1 MPQLDFS
8 TYLTQFFWVIVTFIC
23 FWFIMDKFIVPK
35 LRDTI
40 EERKRKYEDL
50 ILKADK
56 INKKALESL
65 KKYDEIITAAKIKAN
80 EQIKQNE
87 LELKKIIEEKELE
100 IDLKLK
106 EKIEQSEELL
116 ENESKNTIAK
126 IDELSKD
133 IALSIINQL
142 DIKNITIKDLET
154 SSKKE

>member
-65 KKYDEIITAAKIKAN
+65 KKYYGEERVKVVEK
-80 EQIKQNE
+80 QI
-87 LELKKIIEEKELE
+87 
-100 IDLKLK
+100 
-106 EKIEQSEELL
+106 
-116 ENESKNTIAK
+116 ENTF
-126 IDELSKD
+126 
-133 IALSIINQL
+133 
-142 DIKNITIKDLET
+142 
-154 SSKKE
+154 